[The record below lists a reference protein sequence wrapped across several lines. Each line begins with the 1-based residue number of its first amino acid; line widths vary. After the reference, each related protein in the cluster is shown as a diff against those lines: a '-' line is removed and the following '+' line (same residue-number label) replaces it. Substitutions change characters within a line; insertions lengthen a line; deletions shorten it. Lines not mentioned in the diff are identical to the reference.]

1 VDISRIESIIE
12 QYVKNSPNASPKL
25 FLDKIRKNLLIL
37 MCQTD
42 EAEILRKI
50 DVFGGERAVAYDI
63 GRAILNLFALA
74 RSLDVSLAPELNA
87 LSTKIE
93 GQINATVRPDN
104 GSAAAKPAATATIPE
119 TTQKPASQ
127 STATPSDDNSGS
139 EDGVAKRIEM
149 YTNGM
154 NNAKGREEITQIW
167 KEVAADKLLKGPD
180 KASLQ
185 RVKDEAIKRLQ

>member
-1 VDISRIESIIE
+1 MDISRIESIIE

-25 FLDKIRKNLLIL
+25 FLDKIRKNLIVL
-37 MCQTD
+37 MSQTD
-42 EAEILRKI
+42 EAEILGKI

-104 GSAAAKPAATATIPE
+104 GSAAAKPAPATIPD

-154 NNAKGREEITQIW
+154 NNAKGREEIAQIW

-185 RVKDEAIKRLQ
+185 GVKDEAIKRLQ